1 MAFSNPFD
9 DPQERLHIAQCAG
22 AIQSVA
28 ATMRL
33 TGRLGHC
40 VSAAVT
46 GVLPAVAGSPLAYSD
61 TDEFYPVAG
70 GTMSQHLPLVAA
82 QPGIW
87 MAENCQNYPPP
98 GAWRITLS

>member
-9 DPQERLHIAQCAG
+9 DPQERFTFCAMRR

-33 TGRLGHC
+33 TGRLGRC

-46 GVLPAVAGSPLAYSD
+46 GVLPAVA
-61 TDEFYPVAG
+61 
-70 GTMSQHLPLVAA
+70 
-82 QPGIW
+82 
-87 MAENCQNYPPP
+87 
-98 GAWRITLS
+98 

>member
-9 DPQERLHIAQCAG
+9 DPQGSVLHFAQCAG

-33 TGRLGHC
+33 TGRLGRC

-46 GVLPAVAGSPLAYSD
+46 ERPASSGWKPTGVL
-61 TDEFYPVAG
+61 
-70 GTMSQHLPLVAA
+70 
-82 QPGIW
+82 
-87 MAENCQNYPPP
+87 
-98 GAWRITLS
+98 